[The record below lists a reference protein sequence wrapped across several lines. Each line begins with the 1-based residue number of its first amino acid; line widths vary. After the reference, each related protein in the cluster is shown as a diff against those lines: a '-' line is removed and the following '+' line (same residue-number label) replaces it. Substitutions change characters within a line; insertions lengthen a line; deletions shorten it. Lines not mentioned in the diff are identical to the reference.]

1 MEPSQVR
8 VGARLDGTVTAR
20 WRRRLIGAGAEEGRH
35 WRTKVAYYEA
45 LCRVLAPGATPTWS
59 EVTDAVEGGGSRSTF
74 YEVTGKHAK
83 HPLLAQFRLAGSTDG
98 LLLAHL
104 YDRASAVDRL
114 IDEAKAWTF
123 WPYRECLPLLCQ
135 LDPGIAETTL
145 VKLLLRCVR
154 DWARRN
160 PVIAGALAAAPP
172 VCAVE
177 DLLALRPGQLS
188 PMSAVATLIRT
199 TREALDM
206 VPAR

>member
-1 MEPSQVR
+1 VELSV
-8 VGARLDGTVTAR
+8 VLARLDATVSAR

-45 LCRVLAPGATPTWS
+45 LCRVLSPDTTPSWS

-83 HPLLAQFRLAGSTDG
+83 HPLLAQFRVAGSTTDG

-104 YDRASAVDRL
+104 YDRSSAVERL

-135 LDPGIAETTL
+135 LDPGADETALANLL
-145 VKLLLRCVR
+145 VRCVR
-154 DWARRN
+154 DWARRF
-160 PVIAGALAAAPP
+160 PVIAGALDAFPP

-188 PMSAVATLIRT
+188 PMSAVTMLIRV
-199 TREALDM
+199 TREALEV
-206 VPAR
+206 VPAG